1 MTRPLTVTGW
11 DALRGALVL
20 VVVPEPVVVVPVV
33 DVPDVDP
40 VPVVDVV

>member
-11 DALRGALVL
+11 GVPRGALELVELPEL
-20 VVVPEPVVVVPVV
+20 VVVPAV
-33 DVPDVDP
+33 DVPETDP

>member
-11 DALRGALVL
+11 DALRGALELVL
-20 VVVPEPVVVVPVV
+20 VVEPVVVPVV
-33 DVPDVDP
+33 DVPEVDP